1 MELKLLMQDY
11 TDNRKFEKV
20 GKKIGV
26 TLNKK
31 ILINAYQHI
40 REEKE

>member
-11 TDNRKFEKV
+11 IDNRNFENV
-20 GKKIGV
+20 GKRIGV

-31 ILINAYQHI
+31 ILISAYQRL